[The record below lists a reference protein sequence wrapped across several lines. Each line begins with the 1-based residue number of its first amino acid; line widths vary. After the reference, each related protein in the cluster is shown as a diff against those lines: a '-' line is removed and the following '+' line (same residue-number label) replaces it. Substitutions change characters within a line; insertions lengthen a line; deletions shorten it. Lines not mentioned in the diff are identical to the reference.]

1 MLFRSA
7 ARNFKNK
14 KLTVVFQPHTYSRT
28 KALFDD
34 FVDALMLAD
43 RIILTE
49 IYAAREKNTIGISS
63 RDLEKALREKGADVT
78 FFENFDDIEKFIL
91 ANCQPGELLIR

>member
-1 MLFRSA
+1 
-7 ARNFKNK
+7 
-14 KLTVVFQPHTYSRT
+14 
-28 KALFDD
+28 
-34 FVDALMLAD
+34 MLAD

-91 ANCQPGELLIR
+91 ANCQPGELLITMGAGNVDIIGDALLKK